1 VPEEPSPQ
9 QRADAHA
16 ALRKR
21 LTQIREPRRR
31 LLEPIHHGGHSS
43 YDPETGTIAVGEHVD
58 DGALIRIRLHD
69 PDTGEVPSALAIGNP
84 GMGKSNWLRVM
95 AGEAAMS
102 GRFLVIPILLGRQED
117 ADHLA
122 FWQAIAADERLV
134 ATSPDKAIEI
144 LTLVRHIVNE
154 RLENEQTERDQI
166 SPAIMV
172 AIDDS
177 DVLLQQDLGA
187 RLVTDL
193 LQRGGLAGVGL
204 AIVVSDINSITSN
217 ADLMYELVS
226 CENRQA
232 YMNNGHYVL
241 AGLAA
246 MHGKRRTET
255 LRDSEPVF
263 VLHRDASRT
272 SLGFLIASISAEA
285 SSAQA
290 QKWCSERLMEA
301 GVHVTE
307 WEHPINDPECWEMF
321 DPLRVRFY
329 ELRRHADVWAVVAVI
344 SKIGG
349 TAMSE
354 PADMISWADQAIEFR
369 FSTRRSSW
377 QRGPTTDCP
386 SALTLYSDI
395 KGELTAKNTD
405 AGIFDAILRIY

>member
-1 VPEEPSPQ
+1 
-9 QRADAHA
+9 
-16 ALRKR
+16 
-21 LTQIREPRRR
+21 
-31 LLEPIHHGGHSS
+31 
-43 YDPETGTIAVGEHVD
+43 
-58 DGALIRIRLHD
+58 
-69 PDTGEVPSALAIGNP
+69 
-84 GMGKSNWLRVM
+84 MGKSNWLRVM

-102 GRFLVIPILLGRQED
+102 GKFIVIPVLLGRHED
-117 ADHLA
+117 DGLSA
-122 FWQAIAADERLV
+122 FWQTIAADERLA

-154 RLENEQTERDQI
+154 RLETGQAERDQI

-177 DVLLQQDLGA
+177 DALLQQDLGA

-204 AIVVSDINSITSN
+204 AIVVSDINSIVSN

-232 YMNNGHYVL
+232 YMHDGNYVL
-241 AGLAA
+241 AGLTAVQ
-246 MHGKRRTET
+246 GKRRTET

-263 VLHRDASRT
+263 VLHRDASQT
-272 SLGFLIASISAEA
+272 SLGFLVGSISAQVSAAE
-285 SSAQA
+285 AQA
-290 QKWCSERLMEA
+290 WCSERLAEV

-307 WEHPINDPECWEMF
+307 WEHPINDTECWQML

-329 ELRRHADVWAVVAVI
+329 ELRRHYDAWAVVAVI
-344 SKIGG
+344 SHIGG
-349 TAMSE
+349 TAISE

-369 FSTRRSSW
+369 FTTRRASW
-377 QRGPTTDCP
+377 QRGPTTDCS

-395 KGELTAKNTD
+395 QGELTAKNTD
-405 AGIFDAILRIY
+405 AGIFDAILQIY